1 MNSYFN
7 INWILATLWCFGVVW
22 PAAADDVVS
31 FRRDVAPI
39 LLDHCVACH
48 NAKQAEGGYRLDTF
62 AEFTKAGDSGIDPL
76 VGQAEEH
83 AELLKRLIT
92 DDEFERMPA
101 ESAALAESQIRL
113 ISDWVEAGANFDGED
128 TGELLAFVVP
138 PPRHPPPPPTY
149 ARALEVTALAFS
161 PDGLHVVG
169 AGYHEILV
177 WDLQGNLIRRIENI
191 GQRTFDL
198 AWHPDGKRL
207 AVAGGQP
214 GRYGEVRL
222 IDFESGEVQAVLGRS
237 TDVVWDVAFRP
248 GADEIAIASADKSI
262 RIFDLSTF
270 KEQKTLLSHA
280 DWVTA
285 IAWNADGTRLLS
297 ASRDRSAKVFDGD
310 SGDLQV
316 SYGGHGAAVRGVSLS
331 SDGKQAFTVGG
342 DKKLHRWNLA
352 DAKKIAEVPLGGEGF
367 RLVQADGLLWVAC
380 SDHRLV
386 KVDSAKNTVTGELTG
401 HADWVLTVAM
411 NRDQSLVV
419 TGASDGEIRLWNVS
433 SGKLL
438 ANWDAVVREAP

>member
-1 MNSYFN
+1 MSSYFN
-7 INWILATLWCFGVVW
+7 IESILAALSCVGFVL
-22 PAAADDVVS
+22 PAAADEAVS

-62 AEFTKAGDSGIDPL
+62 AELTKAGDSDVDPL
-76 VGQAEEH
+76 VSHEEQQ
-83 AELLKRLIT
+83 AELLQRLTT

-101 ESAALAESQIRL
+101 ESPALAESQIRL
-113 ISDWVEAGANFDGED
+113 ISAWIEAGASFDGED
-128 TGELLAFVVP
+128 TGELLAFVIP
-138 PPRHPPPPPTY
+138 PPRHPPPPTTY

-161 PDGLHVVG
+161 PDGLNIVG

-177 WDLQGNLIRRIENI
+177 WDLKGNLIRRIENV

-198 AWHPDGKRL
+198 AWHPDGKRI

-214 GRYGEVRL
+214 GCYGEVRL
-222 IDFESGEVQAVLGRS
+222 IDYESGEVQAVVGRS
-237 TDVVWDVAFRP
+237 TDVIWDVAFRP
-248 GADEIAIASADKSI
+248 GTDEIAIASADKSI
-262 RIFDLSTF
+262 RIFDFSTF
-270 KEQKTLLSHA
+270 REKKTLLSHA

-285 IAWNADGTRLLS
+285 IAWSVDGRRLIS

-316 SYGGHGAAVRGVSLS
+316 SYAGHGAAVRGVSLS

-352 DAKKIAEVPLGGEGF
+352 DAKKIANVSLGGEGF
-367 RLVQADGLLWVAC
+367 RLVRTDGLLWVAC

-386 KVDSAKNTVTGELTG
+386 KVDSTKNTVTGELAG
-401 HADWVLTVAM
+401 HADWVLSVAM

-419 TGASDGEIRLWNVS
+419 TGASDGGIRLWDVA
-433 SGKLL
+433 SGKLI
-438 ANWDAVVREAP
+438 ANWDTLVRKTP